1 MTYNITDVEKLQDLL
16 HQVNSVERSCREG
29 LPQENGLILCPS
41 LSLKDRAKLV
51 KLKYKQLVI
60 RTQKHGSLQK
70 AVKFKGDSKHKNRV
84 GRKAQKLRAEVCI

>member
-1 MTYNITDVEKLQDLL
+1 MTYNITDVEKIQDLL

-29 LPQENGLILCPS
+29 LRFS
-41 LSLKDRAKLV
+41 LSLKDQAKLV

-60 RTQKHGSLQK
+60 RTQEHGSLQK